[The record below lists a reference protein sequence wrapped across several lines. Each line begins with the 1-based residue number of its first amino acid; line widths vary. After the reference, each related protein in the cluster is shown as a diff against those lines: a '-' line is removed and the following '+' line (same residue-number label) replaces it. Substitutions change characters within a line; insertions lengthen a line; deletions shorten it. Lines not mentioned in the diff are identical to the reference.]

1 MEGCLVIVES
11 PTEVRQRPVALVS
24 LATAVWLG
32 TYRSWQGPAIRNA
45 ASQKR
50 PDAPSKM
57 DEARKWSWSSTL
69 LASAAAA
76 KQSAAAKLLLS
87 RRGGGGQRVMRGT
100 AQARD
105 FLPVGNTKARCT
117 DTAARSQRLL
127 AGFGVAQERSGR
139 RLRCQHSTVQ

>member
-32 TYRSWQGPAIRNA
+32 TCRSWQGPAIRNA

-50 PDAPSKM
+50 PDAPSQM
-57 DEARKWSWSSTL
+57 DEARKWLWSSTL

-76 KQSAAAKLLLS
+76 RQSAAAKLLLS
-87 RRGGGGQRVMRGT
+87 RRGGEDKRLCAGQRRRGISCPWET
-100 AQARD
+100 LRQGARIRQRARKD
-105 FLPVGNTKARCT
+105 F
-117 DTAARSQRLL
+117 
-127 AGFGVAQERSGR
+127 
-139 RLRCQHSTVQ
+139 

>member
-57 DEARKWSWSSTL
+57 DEARKWLWSSTL
-69 LASAAAA
+69 LAFAAAA
-76 KQSAAAKLLLS
+76 RQSAAAKLLLS
-87 RRGGGGQRVMRGT
+87 RRGGGQKTMRGT

-127 AGFGVAQERSGR
+127 AGFVVEQERSGR